1 MDVDDG
7 VVQDLYQA
15 AAGMVHWNA
24 ALLRLDAAIGSV
36 VSQLVVVDKT
46 NGRLVLSEQPD
57 HTPIAAV
64 LDYVREYHRIDPHTA
79 YIATRPVA
87 ETVHTADV
95 FPAPSMDE
103 HPFYREFWFP
113 YNVQSLLGAKI
124 AEDDHHVAM
133 IGLMRYFDAPV
144 HTSSQV
150 ALAGRYFT
158 HLSNAFRIAK
168 HLQKLQFTAIVGHNL
183 MASSARPMILIGGD
197 LSILAANTAA
207 TDLIRQGTT
216 FVSVNELLACRHQ
229 ASQRALLGALEKIGG
244 GACSGPGTRRTA
256 VRIKSLA
263 GVDALCSVWDMR
275 PETSMGAFGSQP
287 AALLTVAL
295 PQTAGEVDPILIG
308 SMFDLTPAE
317 VRLAERLMKGDDMT
331 CIAAAH
337 RVSLATLRTQLRSVF
352 SKTDTHRQAELVAL
366 LMRVTT
372 L

>member
-144 HTSSQV
+144 HTSSEV

-207 TDLIRQGTT
+207 RDLIRQGTT